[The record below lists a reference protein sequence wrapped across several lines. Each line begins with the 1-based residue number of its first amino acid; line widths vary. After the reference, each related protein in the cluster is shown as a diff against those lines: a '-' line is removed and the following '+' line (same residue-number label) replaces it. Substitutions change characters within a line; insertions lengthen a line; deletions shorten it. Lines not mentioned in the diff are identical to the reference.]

1 MRAIRVTPKKLR
13 TIVVRQIRAQRVRIA
28 DIAAT
33 AGVNQR
39 TIRYWIDG
47 QTSPSALCG
56 ARVADVLGIDV

>member
-1 MRAIRVTPKKLR
+1 MREIRVTPKRLR
-13 TIVVRQIRAQRVRIA
+13 TTIVRQIRAQRVRIA
-28 DIAAT
+28 DIAER
-33 AGVNQR
+33 AGANPR